1 MPALDPFA
9 GRSPGEAAPY
19 ENAQTVT
26 PSDTA
31 ELPVIP
37 ALIALPSDA
46 DITSGH
52 AVRVEMMNGQII
64 TVWLAHPAAVGFV
77 GAAVPVRC
85 KRILATGTTAPR
97 VTLFW

>member
-26 PSDTA
+26 PSDSA

-37 ALIALPSDA
+37 ALIALPSDE

-52 AVRVEMMNGQII
+52 TARVEMLNGQIV
-64 TVWLAHPAAVGFV
+64 TVWLAHPNAFGFV